1 MACQEDW
8 GMSRKRRSFSGAFK
22 AKVALA
28 ACRGEKTTA
37 QLAAEFGV
45 NAGQVTAWK
54 KQLLEGAA
62 ALFEDGRGK
71 RAGEDAADEEE
82 LYEQI
87 GRLKME
93 VMWLKKKLPSSTE
106 GLRGCIE
113 PEHNGFT
120 IARQCELI

>member
-1 MACQEDW
+1 MA
-8 GMSRKRRSFSGAFK
+8 RKRRSFSGAFK

-45 NAGQVTAWK
+45 HASQITAWK
-54 KQLLEGAA
+54 KQLLEGASG
-62 ALFEDGRGK
+62 LFEDGRGQGVGE
-71 RAGEDAADEEE
+71 RAANEEA

-93 VMWLKKKLPSSTE
+93 VEWLKKK
-106 GLRGCIE
+106 
-113 PEHNGFT
+113 
-120 IARQCELI
+120 AAELT